1 MRGVQRQ
8 VVGGVVVRISDSA
21 TALGAAALC
30 VCPVPCLGWF
40 VSHRLSPLGSGF
52 VCSVPCFRIHP
63 LPQEQFEIR
72 DTVWSLVLGCL
83 LRKKSAQGAQKVAP
97 PAVEL
102 LRPSSF
108 ILKLDLVFVF
118 WGMLLHVGFPV
129 WCGPACSSIAIF

>member
-1 MRGVQRQ
+1 MLPVSRRPRVRGVQRQ

-72 DTVWSLVLGCL
+72 DTVWSLVLRCF
-83 LRKKSAQGAQKVAP
+83 LRRKWTGSPEGGSTGSGVT
-97 PAVEL
+97 PA
-102 LRPSSF
+102 
-108 ILKLDLVFVF
+108 IKLHPVDWFCFPFL

-129 WCGPACSSIAIF
+129 CM